1 MIDGKIFQNDI
12 LLGKWLELLDDL
24 LLSFYTNFAGES
36 EQILNEKEEFDDDL
50 TKEHLNRLA
59 LLCDD
64 NAKISSRRIRLY
76 VYRYRPLES
85 SLFLF
90 LFI

>member
-1 MIDGKIFQNDI
+1 MKIRKN
-12 LLGKWLELLDDL
+12 K
-24 LLSFYTNFAGES
+24 NP
-36 EQILNEKEEFDDDL
+36 K
-50 TKEHLNRLA
+50 A

-64 NAKISSRRIRLY
+64 NAKISSRRIRIRLY